1 MPSMFRDYLELVVGI
16 NCPIQK
22 KATFQN
28 AYLTALSGK
37 SDLRALSNDNKTVRG
52 EVAERIRDKNYK
64 YSTIVSNTYGKT
76 PRKLTAKA
84 QRGEE

>member
-1 MPSMFRDYLELVVGI
+1 MFRDYLECVVGI
-16 NCPIQK
+16 NCPISK
-22 KATFQN
+22 KAHFQN

-37 SDLRALSNDNKTVRG
+37 KDLRALTNETTKTVRG
-52 EVAERIRDKNYK
+52 EVAERIMDKNYK
-64 YSTIVSNTYGKT
+64 YNTIISNTYGKT